1 VSLEQLADFRNVT
14 LLLRL
19 VTDPD
24 GNLAHGEL
32 VDVDGRSLGR
42 FLSWDRLIELLREF
56 TPADR
61 S

>member
-1 VSLEQLADFRNVT
+1 MSLEQLADFRNVT

-24 GNLAHGEL
+24 GTLVRGEL
-32 VDVDGRSLGR
+32 VDVDGHSLGR